1 MTERKNITV
10 TESDDGKLINV
21 FIPMQFGRKGGRKK
35 VIIPEGSHLNL
46 NRDSEQ
52 DATLFKALVKAHR
65 WQSMLDDGTVANKTE
80 LAKLEGIASIGY
92 VSQIIRLVNL
102 APDIQEAIVN
112 GTHPR
117 DLTLA
122 DLIKVKVLPRLWREQ
137 KALLG
142 FIT

>member
-1 MTERKNITV
+1 
-10 TESDDGKLINV
+10 
-21 FIPMQFGRKGGRKK
+21 
-35 VIIPEGSHLNL
+35 
-46 NRDSEQ
+46 
-52 DATLFKALVKAHR
+52 
-65 WQSMLDDGTVANKTE
+65 
-80 LAKLEGIASIGY
+80 